1 MNDPKAVALLE
12 QAQKASACSP
22 RLAPYV
28 AKAAKNELQLSDIS
42 QEDAVWL
49 LAVLKKS
56 PFRDTLKQ
64 IAKEKAVFADVW

>member
-1 MNDPKAVALLE
+1 MNDPKVVALLE
-12 QAQKASACSP
+12 QAQKAAACSP

-28 AKAAKNELQLSDIS
+28 AKAAKNELQFSDIS

-56 PFRDTLKQ
+56 PSRDALKQ
-64 IAKEKAVFADVW
+64 IAKEKAALADAW